1 MSFNGAMTNDLHSC
15 DCPCDY
21 PHSLDIQLSKMS
33 KDAINHSLVFFC
45 VLFIVGGEGCYWRQ
59 ALLVE
64 EQNEEGA
71 IL

>member
-1 MSFNGAMTNDLHSC
+1 
-15 DCPCDY
+15 
-21 PHSLDIQLSKMS
+21 
-33 KDAINHSLVFFC
+33 
-45 VLFIVGGEGCYWRQ
+45 VLFVVGGEGCYWRQ